1 MDHRY
6 WLGVISDVGEALA
19 NILQS
24 FFFGGSSQYVFA
36 SPVGMNVSRRIRF
49 HHIDAMWRVA
59 RGNRLEPAA
68 FDR

>member
-24 FFFGGSSQYVFA
+24 FLA
-36 SPVGMNVSRRIRF
+36 DRRNTFSHRQ
-49 HHIDAMWRVA
+49 W
-59 RGNRLEPAA
+59 E
-68 FDR
+68 

>member
-24 FFFGGSSQYVFA
+24 FIGGSSQYVFA
-36 SPVGMNVSRRIRF
+36 SPVGMNVSRQIRF
-49 HHIDAMWRVA
+49 QHNDAMCRFA
-59 RGNRLEPAA
+59 RGNRMEPAA

>member
-24 FFFGGSSQYVFA
+24 FLA
-36 SPVGMNVSRRIRF
+36 DLAIRF
-49 HHIDAMWRVA
+49 RIAS
-59 RGNRLEPAA
+59 GNERIPANPVPS
-68 FDR
+68 